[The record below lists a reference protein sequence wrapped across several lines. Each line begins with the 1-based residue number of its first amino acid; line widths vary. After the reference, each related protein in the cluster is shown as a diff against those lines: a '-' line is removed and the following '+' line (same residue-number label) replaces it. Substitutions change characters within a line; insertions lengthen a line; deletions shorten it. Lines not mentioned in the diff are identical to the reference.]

1 MDRSEIRYIIGDYC
15 SQYEIDID
23 DEQLED
29 AIEYIKERIE
39 DQEEYNYR
47 CGIYGVDI
55 DIILDNY
62 FGEWEEDRNQ

>member
-1 MDRSEIRYIIGDYC
+1 MKMKKSELCYIISDYC
-15 SQYEIDID
+15 SQYEIEIT

-47 CGIYGVDI
+47 CGIYSVNI

-62 FGEWEEDRNQ
+62 FEEF